1 MLQGRPVHGN
11 KSVRVHAPVVRKVD
25 KAIRWIVHNW
35 FPDYSYPVDS
45 AAIQRLNNRGHIFT
59 LNIMTSLRDIISS
72 SSFSLRGLSK
82 GVFERRTSSGSGAF
96 YLLTC
101 FDATKFE
108 LLSVFVCYRDYLP
121 LGLTYCPIIH
131 KGHFQLTCVG

>member
-11 KSVRVHAPVVRKVD
+11 KSVIVHAPVVRKVD
-25 KAIRWIVHNW
+25 KAIRCIVQ
-35 FPDYSYPVDS
+35 FVS
-45 AAIQRLNNRGHIFT
+45 IQRLNNRAHIVT
-59 LNIMTSLRDIISS
+59 LNIMTSLKDIISS
-72 SSFSLRGLSK
+72 SSFSLGGLSK

-108 LLSVFVCYRDYLP
+108 LLSVFSVIETICP
-121 LGLTYCPIIH
+121 LD
-131 KGHFQLTCVG
+131 